1 MFLTSLSGNALAS
14 LDDGNT
20 EGLKTCLAVIRAGLA
35 RLVTTLRAACPK
47 SVVVVPTP
55 VPRLEMSE
63 FHRSTFASA
72 SALYAEVTTESG
84 GHVVTVSD
92 VVATALVGNLSSSPG
107 PGVIPQG
114 AYDGSGVHLSR
125 AAGKAVANAV
135 RDVVLGTFSVGRARS
150 VTTAP

>member
-1 MFLTSLSGNALAS
+1 M
-14 LDDGNT
+14 
-20 EGLKTCLAVIRAGLA
+20 
-35 RLVTTLRAACPK
+35 
-47 SVVVVPTP
+47 VPTP

-63 FHRSTFASA
+63 FHRSAFAST
-72 SALYAEVTTESG
+72 SALYAEVTTECG

-92 VVATALVGNLSSSPG
+92 VVARALAGNLSSSPG

-114 AYDGSGVHLSR
+114 AYEGSGVKQSR

-135 RDVVLGTFSVGRARS
+135 RDVFLGTFPVGRARS